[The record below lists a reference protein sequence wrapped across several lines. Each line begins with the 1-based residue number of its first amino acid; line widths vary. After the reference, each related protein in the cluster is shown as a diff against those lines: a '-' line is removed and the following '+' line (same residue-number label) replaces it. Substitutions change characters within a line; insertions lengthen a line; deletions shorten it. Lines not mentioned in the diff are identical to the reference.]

1 MADQIRWAGSGA
13 SDIAACAVD
22 RARASRNGYA
32 VALASRDADRA
43 QETARSLG
51 IDRSRSLIP
60 GIGSRVAETVGIL
73 AKADGRQPT
82 ADSRQGEEHFGPL
95 DQYRLM
101 AEAFDAVLN
110 GKPVPFTTSDSVL
123 NLGVLDAV
131 AHSAR
136 NGAAEEV

>member
-1 MADQIRWAGSGA
+1 LI
-13 SDIAACAVD
+13 
-22 RARASRNGYA
+22 ARAASSLVSA
-32 VALASRDADRA
+32 VAWRRQWAS
-43 QETARSLG
+43 S
-51 IDRSRSLIP
+51 P
-60 GIGSRVAETVGIL
+60 
-73 AKADGRQPT
+73 KPT

-101 AEAFDAVLN
+101 AEAFDAVLS

>member
-60 GIGSRVAETVGIL
+60 GIGSRVAETVGIF
-73 AKADGRQPT
+73 AKADG
-82 ADSRQGEEHFGPL
+82 RQGEEHFGPL

-101 AEAFDAVLN
+101 AEALDAVLN

>member
-1 MADQIRWAGSGA
+1 MADQIRWAGSGE

-51 IDRSRSLIP
+51 IDRSSSLIP
-60 GIGSRVAETVGIL
+60 GIGSRVAETLGIL
-73 AKADGRQPT
+73 AKDDG
-82 ADSRQGEEHFGPL
+82 RQGEEHFGPL
-95 DQYRLM
+95 DQYRPM
-101 AEAFDAVLN
+101 AEALDAVLN

>member
-60 GIGSRVAETVGIL
+60 GIGSRVAETVGIF
-73 AKADGRQPT
+73 AKADG
-82 ADSRQGEEHFGPL
+82 RQGEEHFGPL